1 MYHLNIA
8 VSKYAFMLTDIA
20 GIMRVWILPILSPRD
35 CFLKVFDLPKAEE
48 ISIGTHIPAKG
59 ILNAAALSQAYSH
72 DTQA

>member
-1 MYHLNIA
+1 MP
-8 VSKYAFMLTDIA
+8 TDME

-48 ISIGTHIPAKG
+48 ILIGTHIPEKG
-59 ILNAAALSQAYSH
+59 TLHAAAISQAYSH